1 MNKLIIA
8 FCILLFSCSSNK
20 QQQPGTKELSV
31 EERPKTSSK
40 KVLYQK
46 PNFQLERYANWT
58 IDSSDKSFD
67 PDNYLELNS
76 PSDNGFAMFFIF
88 EDSMEVK
95 DYVEEQVRG
104 YADKIVKKAKI
115 SYFDQWGAYRGH
127 GAKIEGVAMGLMKC
141 EVKIFACSTGSLS
154 FSVVSQLFPD
164 DKPIDEPGLELIE
177 STFKLKE

>member
-1 MNKLIIA
+1 M
-8 FCILLFSCSSNK
+8 LLFSCSSNK
-20 QQQPGTKELSV
+20 QQQPDPNEFSV

-40 KVLYQK
+40 KVLHKK

-88 EDSMEVK
+88 EDQIDEKEYVDDQVK
-95 DYVEEQVRG
+95 GYVN
-104 YADKIVKKAKI
+104 KLIKKAKV
-115 SYFDQWGAYRGH
+115 SYFDQWGIYHGY
-127 GAKIEGVAMGLMKC
+127 GAKIEGVIMGLLKS
-141 EVKIFACSTGSLS
+141 EIKVFAHATDSLS
-154 FSVVSQLFPD
+154 FSTVTQVYLD
-164 DKPIDEPGLELIE
+164 DLSVDEPGLELIE